1 MLRRK
6 KDSELDGKP
15 IIRLPPKTQKD
26 VHVQL
31 DTDERDFYNQLEHK
45 SQVIFNKYVRD
56 GTVGKNYSNI
66 LVLLLKLRQACCH
79 PHLDLDFEEAAAPND
94 EGDESILALVKG
106 LEPLVVNRIKEM
118 DGAFEC
124 PICTDAVPSPSFF
137 IPCGHDSCREC
148 LARLVDH
155 ESTSLIQQGNEG
167 GAPSNVRCPV
177 CRSNFDPRKCFTFE
191 VFRKIHMPETVE
203 KEEAATAEEEDGSDT
218 GSESGSEFD
227 SGSDTDCDE
236 VDHRGNLRDFI
247 VDDDYFTSE
256 AEDETEDSKNGVTRD
271 GSTSVQ
277 APKAEKE
284 EKRKSRKSK
293 KKKDKGKDKDKA
305 HDVKPRMLKALR
317 KEARKNRAAH
327 KKYMAYLRKTWLPST
342 KVTECMK
349 LLNRIQET
357 TGEKTIVFSQW
368 TLLLDLLEVAMRNEG
383 LARKLERYDGSMSAV
398 QRNDAASAFRSNP
411 DVKVILVS
419 LRAGNAGLNL
429 TAASHV
435 IIMDP
440 FWNPYVEMQA
450 VDRAYRIGQQREVK
464 IYRILTQETVED
476 RIIQLQEQK
485 KEIIEAALDES
496 ESRKIGR
503 LGIAELKFLFTGRR

>member
-15 IIRLPPKTQKD
+15 IIRLPPKTQED
-26 VHVQL
+26 VQVQL

-79 PHLDLDFEEAAAPND
+79 PHLDLDFEEAAAPIDEWD
-94 EGDESILALVKG
+94 EGILSLVKN
-106 LEPLVVNRIKEM
+106 LEPSVVDRIKEM

-137 IPCGHDSCREC
+137 IPCGHDTCSEC
-148 LARLVDH
+148 LTRLVDS

-167 GAPSNVRCPV
+167 GSPGNVRCPV

-191 VFRKIHMPETVE
+191 LFRKIHMPETVN
-203 KEEAATAEEEDGSDT
+203 KEEAVQADDDDDSDTDSESGSELDSGSDT
-218 GSESGSEFD
+218 GSE
-227 SGSDTDCDE
+227 E

-247 VDDDYFTSE
+247 VDDDYFSSG
-256 AEDETEDSKNGVTRD
+256 AEDEEAESKNDVKRE
-271 GSTSVQ
+271 GSTPIQ
-277 APKAEKE
+277 APKVEK
-284 EKRKSRKSK
+284 KKKRKSK
-293 KKKDKGKDKDKA
+293 KSKKKHKGEGKDKA
-305 HDVKPRMLKALR
+305 HDVKPGMLKSLR

-357 TGEKTIVFSQW
+357 TGEKTIIFSQW
-368 TLLLDLLEVAMRNEG
+368 TMLLDLLEVAMRNEG
-383 LARKLERYDGSMSAV
+383 FARKHERYDGSMSAV

-464 IYRILTQETVED
+464 VYRILTQETVED
-476 RIIQLQEQK
+476 RIIQLQEDK

-503 LGIAELKFLFTGRR
+503 LGIAELKYLFTGRR